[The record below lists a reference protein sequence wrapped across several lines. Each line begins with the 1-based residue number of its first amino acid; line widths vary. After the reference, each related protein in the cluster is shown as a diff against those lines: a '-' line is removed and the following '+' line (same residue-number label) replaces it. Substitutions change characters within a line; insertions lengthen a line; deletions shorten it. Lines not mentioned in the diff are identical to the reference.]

1 MPVCIFSLLFS
12 GFFSILLC
20 YAFRSLSNILILQI
34 MKLRISLTTL
44 SSSIRPRRHN
54 SRPPHRRAPEPQFI
68 SYSMKIVAH
77 QRAVRSLS
85 TCSNYLTALRSFRRF
100 LGGDDIPLRSLSSGH
115 IGRYRQWLH
124 QNGVSPN
131 TTSCYLRSLRSLY
144 NIAVRRHVVRQCFP
158 FSEVFTGNMA
168 TAKRAAPLSVIR
180 SLRSLTLPSDSS
192 LRLSLDMFLFSFYA
206 MGMPFADVARLRRS
220 QIDFSSSSLVYH
232 RQKTG
237 CPVTV
242 SLEPC
247 MLDIIRRYSDS
258 SRQYVFPL
266 LPEGASPDVVSRV
279 YNTALASH
287 NRHLKTIARMAGVT
301 CRLTSYVARHSW
313 ASMAYNTHAP
323 LPLISQAMGHT
334 NQRTTMVYI
343 KSMDAGAIAR
353 INKKILREISSPSPH
368 V

>member
-1 MPVCIFSLLFS
+1 
-12 GFFSILLC
+12 
-20 YAFRSLSNILILQI
+20 

-44 SSSIRPRRHN
+44 FSSIRPRRHN
-54 SRPPHRRAPEPQFI
+54 SRPPHRCAPEPQFI

-100 LGGDDIPLRSLSSGH
+100 LGGDDIPLRSL
-115 IGRYRQWLH
+115 
-124 QNGVSPN
+124 
-131 TTSCYLRSLRSLY
+131 
-144 NIAVRRHVVRQCFP
+144 
-158 FSEVFTGNMA
+158 
-168 TAKRAAPLSVIR
+168 
-180 SLRSLTLPSDSS
+180 TLPPDSS

-258 SRQYVFPL
+258 SRQYLFPL

-287 NRHLKTIARMAGVT
+287 NRHLKAIARMAGVT
-301 CRLTSYVARHSW
+301 CRLTSYVVRHSW
-313 ASMAYNTHAP
+313 AIMAYNIHAP
-323 LPLISQAMGHT
+323 PAPHIKGHGRYQPAHDAAM
-334 NQRTTMVYI
+334 
-343 KSMDAGAIAR
+343 
-353 INKKILREISSPSPH
+353 L
-368 V
+368 

>member
-1 MPVCIFSLLFS
+1 
-12 GFFSILLC
+12 
-20 YAFRSLSNILILQI
+20 

-44 SSSIRPRRHN
+44 FSSIRPRRHN
-54 SRPPHRRAPEPQFI
+54 SRPPHRCAPEPQFI

-180 SLRSLTLPSDSS
+180 SLRSLPPPSDSS

-343 KSMDAGAIAR
+343 KNMDAGAIAR